1 MMGNDSRKHFFVKLN
16 KHWVGGGDWLLTE
29 YLMIYLSHKP
39 SRFYNPLNVG
49 HLGTFLHTKIL
60 SFD

>member
-1 MMGNDSRKHFFVKLN
+1 MTQENIFFVKLN
-16 KHWVGGGDWLLTE
+16 KHQGGKKNWLLTE
-29 YLMIYLSHKP
+29 YLMIYFSDTP

-49 HLGTFLHTKIL
+49 HLGTFLHTKKL